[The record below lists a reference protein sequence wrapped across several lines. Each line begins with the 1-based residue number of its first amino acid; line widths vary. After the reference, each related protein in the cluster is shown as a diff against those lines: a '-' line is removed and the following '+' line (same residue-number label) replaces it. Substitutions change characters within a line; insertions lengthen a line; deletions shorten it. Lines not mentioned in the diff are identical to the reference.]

1 MDLDVSDNRF
11 AQNSDAQPSRIT
23 ATGRQEG
30 LGRGRGVEGV
40 PPATARTARQERLR
54 CRAPCGSAP
63 HRRPARDRRSRKDR
77 PKLAHGWV

>member
-40 PPATARTARQERLR
+40 PPGHGPDSTSRAAAVSRTVRVSTPPQTS
-54 CRAPCGSAP
+54 PGPSIP
-63 HRRPARDRRSRKDR
+63 
-77 PKLAHGWV
+77 

>member
-1 MDLDVSDNRF
+1 PVRAEFRCAAVPDHGHR
-11 AQNSDAQPSRIT
+11 PTRRSRSGS
-23 ATGRQEG
+23 GRR
-30 LGRGRGVEGV
+30 RG